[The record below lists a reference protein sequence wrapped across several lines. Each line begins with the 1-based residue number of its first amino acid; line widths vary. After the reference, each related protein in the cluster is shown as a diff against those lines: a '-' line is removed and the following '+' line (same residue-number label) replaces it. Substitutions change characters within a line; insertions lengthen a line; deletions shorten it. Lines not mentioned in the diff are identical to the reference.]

1 MCVGYAHACEQL
13 FKLGVG
19 FTFRFSFCVCLG
31 LAFCMFFCFSLDYFV
46 LVLFA
51 FVVLGLVASVL
62 SQGIGWEEHLGNDLF
77 C

>member
-1 MCVGYAHACEQL
+1 
-13 FKLGVG
+13 
-19 FTFRFSFCVCLG
+19 
-31 LAFCMFFCFSLDYFV
+31 MFFCFSLDYFV

-77 C
+77 CWVGRKTLKVICNGFSQNWRKSSFELN